1 MRFRERRARS
11 IARAA
16 GAARCDRLARASPAR
31 YLLAGMQGQFRF
43 TTEVRVRLPETD
55 AMGIVF
61 HGAFFTYLEVGR
73 TDYLRN
79 LGLAGSYAQPIRDF
93 ANLVA
98 RACCD
103 FRSSARF
110 DDPLVIHV
118 RVAAIGRTSFR
129 FEFQITHKQEARV
142 VADGHTVH
150 VAIDPASGQPIPVP
164 QGFRAAVERFEG
176 RALGS

>member
-1 MRFRERRARS
+1 MPEPFHFS
-11 IARAA
+11 
-16 GAARCDRLARASPAR
+16 
-31 YLLAGMQGQFRF
+31 
-43 TTEVRVRLPETD
+43 TEVRVRLPETD

-79 LGLAGSYAQPIRDF
+79 LGLAGSHVQPIRDF

-98 RACCD
+98 RASCE

-118 RVAAIGRTSFR
+118 RVAEIGRTSFR
-129 FEFQITHKQEARV
+129 FEFLITHKQEARV
-142 VADGHTVH
+142 VAEGQTVH
-150 VAIDPASGQPIPVP
+150 VAIDAGSGRP
-164 QGFRAAVERFEG
+164 
-176 RALGS
+176 

>member
-1 MRFRERRARS
+1 MPPNFHFS
-11 IARAA
+11 
-16 GAARCDRLARASPAR
+16 
-31 YLLAGMQGQFRF
+31 
-43 TTEVRVRLPETD
+43 TEVRVRLPETD

-79 LGLAGSYAQPIRDF
+79 LGLAGSFAQPIKDF
-93 ANLVA
+93 ANVVA

-118 RVAAIGRTSFR
+118 RIAEIRKTSFQ
-129 FEFQITHKQEARV
+129 FEFRIVHKSEARL
-142 VADGHTVH
+142 VAEGHTVH
-150 VAIDPASGQPIPVP
+150 VAIDPTTLKPIAVP
-164 QGFRAAVERFEG
+164 AAFRERVRKFEG
-176 RALGS
+176 ESLTEAGA

>member
-1 MRFRERRARS
+1 MFKFS
-11 IARAA
+11 
-16 GAARCDRLARASPAR
+16 
-31 YLLAGMQGQFRF
+31 
-43 TTEVRVRLPETD
+43 TEVRVRLPETD

-79 LGLAGSYAQPIRDF
+79 LGLAGSHAQPIKDF

-103 FRSSARF
+103 FKSSARF

-118 RVAAIGRTSFR
+118 RIAEIRRSSFK
-129 FEFQITHKQEARV
+129 FEFRIVHKQEARV
-142 VADGHTVH
+142 VAEGHTVH
-150 VAIDPASGQPIPVP
+150 VAIDPATSRPIPVP
-164 QGFRAAVERFEG
+164 DAFRVRVRKFEG
-176 RALGS
+176 ASLSEPRP

>member
-1 MRFRERRARS
+1 MPDNFHFS
-11 IARAA
+11 
-16 GAARCDRLARASPAR
+16 
-31 YLLAGMQGQFRF
+31 
-43 TTEVRVRLPETD
+43 TEIRVRLPETD

-61 HGAFFTYLEVGR
+61 HGAFFTFLEVGR

-79 LGLAGSYAQPIRDF
+79 LGLAGSHAQPIKDF

-118 RVAAIGRTSFR
+118 RIAEIRRTSFT
-129 FEFQITHKQEARV
+129 FEFRIVHKQEARL
-142 VADGHTVH
+142 VAEGHTVH
-150 VAIDPASGQPIPVP
+150 VAIDPATTKPIAVP
-164 QGFRAAVERFEG
+164 EAFRAQVRKFEG
-176 RALGS
+176 KALSEPKP

>member
-1 MRFRERRARS
+1 MPDPFHFS
-11 IARAA
+11 
-16 GAARCDRLARASPAR
+16 
-31 YLLAGMQGQFRF
+31 
-43 TTEVRVRLPETD
+43 TEIRVRLPETD

-79 LGLAGSYAQPIRDF
+79 LGLAGSHAQPIKDF

-118 RVAAIGRTSFR
+118 RIAEIRRTSFR
-129 FEFQITHKQEARV
+129 FEFRIMHKQEARL
-142 VADGHTVH
+142 VAEGHTVH
-150 VAIDPASGQPIPVP
+150 VAIDPATAKAIAVP
-164 QGFRAAVERFEG
+164 EAFRAQVRKFEG
-176 RALGS
+176 AALSEPKA

>member
-1 MRFRERRARS
+1 MPDLYHFS
-11 IARAA
+11 
-16 GAARCDRLARASPAR
+16 
-31 YLLAGMQGQFRF
+31 
-43 TTEVRVRLPETD
+43 TEIRVRLPETD

-79 LGLAGSYAQPIRDF
+79 LGLAGSHLQPIKDF

-118 RVAAIGRTSFR
+118 RIAEIRRTSFKFDFR
-129 FEFQITHKQEARV
+129 IMHKQEARL
-142 VADGHTVH
+142 VAEGHTIH
-150 VAIDPASGQPIPVP
+150 VAIDPATSKPIAVP
-164 QGFRAAVERFEG
+164 EAFRTQVRKFEG
-176 RALGS
+176 AALSEPKA

>member
-1 MRFRERRARS
+1 MN
-11 IARAA
+11 
-16 GAARCDRLARASPAR
+16 DNPAMNE
-31 YLLAGMQGQFRF
+31 AFHF
-43 TTEVRVRLPETD
+43 STEIRVRLPETD

-79 LGLAGSYAQPIRDF
+79 LGLAGSHAQPIKDF

-98 RACCD
+98 RASCD

-118 RVAAIGRTSFR
+118 RIAEIRRTSFK
-129 FEFQITHKQEARV
+129 FEFRIVQKQEARL
-142 VADGHTVH
+142 VAEGQTVH
-150 VAIDPASGQPIPVP
+150 VAIDPVTSKPIAVP
-164 QGFRAAVERFEG
+164 EAFRARVRLFEG
-176 RALGS
+176 TALSEPKA